1 MVFGLQLLIDKCT
14 LENMKKIHLM
24 IFVAAWLCF
33 SACVSN
39 KKIVY
44 MQKLD
49 QDESIA
55 TSGKLIPYEVEEY
68 RLQFYDVIDV
78 TMKTTSAEL
87 NEILK
92 VTDSENNLRNMGGLN
107 TGDAF
112 FLNGYTIDND
122 GIVNLPLVGEIKM
135 VGMNVKEA
143 KLAVEEKLK
152 KYIREDN
159 YFVRVRLGGIRY
171 SALGE
176 FNRPGK
182 FTILQNRVTIFEAIA
197 NAGDM
202 TTTAKRTMVR
212 LVRQYPQG
220 SRTHTINLLN
230 DKIIESEFFFI
241 RQNDMLY
248 AEPMRVKQLGTGLTL
263 AQTLQLTL
271 SVVTVAFL
279 FINATN

>member
-1 MVFGLQLLIDKCT
+1 
-14 LENMKKIHLM
+14 MKKIHLI
-24 IFVAAWLCF
+24 IFVISWLCF

-39 KKIVY
+39 RKIVY
-44 MQKLD
+44 MQNLD

-55 TSGKLIPYEVEEY
+55 TSGELIPYEVDEY
-68 RLQFYDVIDV
+68 RLQFHDVIDV

-212 LVRQYPQG
+212 LVRQYPEG

-241 RQNDMLY
+241 RPNDMLY
-248 AEPMRVKQLGTGLTL
+248 AEPMKVKQLGTGLTL

-271 SVVTVAFL
+271 SIVTVAFL